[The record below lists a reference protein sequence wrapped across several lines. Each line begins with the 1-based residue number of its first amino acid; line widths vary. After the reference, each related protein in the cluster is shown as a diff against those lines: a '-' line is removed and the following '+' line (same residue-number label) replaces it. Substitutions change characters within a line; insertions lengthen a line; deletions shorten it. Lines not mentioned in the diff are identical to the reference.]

1 MPHQAVSCAV
11 APLPPMACAHGCH
24 GGLVQRPPVLAR
36 AHMRAAGGARAPGL
50 RTLSEPPGLVA
61 ALDARGGR

>member
-36 AHMRAAGGARAPGL
+36 AHMRAAESMPKRPAGVPVLGKLALGA
-50 RTLSEPPGLVA
+50 TQ
-61 ALDARGGR
+61 